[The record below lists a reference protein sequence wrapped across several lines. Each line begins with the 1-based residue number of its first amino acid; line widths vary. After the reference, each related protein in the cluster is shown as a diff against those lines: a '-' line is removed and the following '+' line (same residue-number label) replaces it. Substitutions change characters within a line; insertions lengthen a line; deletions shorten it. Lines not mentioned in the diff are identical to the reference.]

1 LDPSQ
6 GFREGG
12 LLAPEGYPFLLGGAA
27 ASILLALLAARAWGW
42 LWAPCVLA
50 VAFTLF
56 TGWFFRN
63 PRRTPPPGP
72 PGQAVSPADGTVLS
86 AGEVPPGRYNPDGPA
101 VKVCIF
107 MTPLNVHVN
116 RSPVEGKVV
125 SVRYNPGKFFAA
137 NLDKASLENEQNGVT
152 IETAGGKRVAYVQI
166 AGFIARRIVCDLKAG
181 DAVLRG
187 QRVGLI
193 RFGSRVDVYFPP
205 GTRLS
210 VGKGTKVTAG
220 ETVLGVIP

>member
-27 ASILLALLAARAWGW
+27 AALLFALLAPRAGGW
-42 LWAPCVLA
+42 AWVPFVLA
-50 VAFTLF
+50 VLFTLF
-56 TGWFFRN
+56 SAWFFRN
-63 PRRTPPPGP
+63 PHRVPPPGP

-116 RSPVEGKVV
+116 RAPVSGKVV
-125 SVRYNPGKFFAA
+125 SVRYNPGKFLAA
-137 NLDKASLENEQNGVT
+137 NLDKASLENEQNGVA
-152 IETAGGKRVAYVQI
+152 IEMEGGKRVTYVQI
-166 AGFIARRIVCDLKAG
+166 AGFIARRIVCDLSAG
-181 DAVLRG
+181 DEVARG

-205 GTRLS
+205 GTRLE
-210 VGKGTKVTAG
+210 VGKGDKVTAG
-220 ETVLGVIP
+220 ETVLGVVP

>member
-6 GFREGG
+6 GLRQGG

-27 ASILLALLAARAWGW
+27 ATLVLAFLARRAGGW
-42 LWAPCVLA
+42 AWAPCALA
-50 VAFTLF
+50 ALFTLF
-56 TGWFFRN
+56 TAWFFRN
-63 PRRTPPPGP
+63 PQRTAPPGP

-101 VKVCIF
+101 VKLCIF

-116 RSPVEGKVV
+116 RAPVSGKVV
-125 SVRYNPGKFFAA
+125 SVRYNPGKFLAA

-152 IETAGGKRVAYVQI
+152 IEMEGGKRLTYVQI
-166 AGFIARRIVCDLKAG
+166 AGAIARRIVCDLSPG
-181 DAVLRG
+181 DAVARG

-205 GTRLS
+205 GTRLA
-210 VGKGTKVTAG
+210 VGKGDKVTAG
-220 ETVLGVIP
+220 ETVIGVVP